1 MVKAVNLVFRNIFLV
16 IFLFLFFFSFVDAV
30 NIEMKDNFYG
40 EETLV
45 AKVSG
50 VFLDEITSED
60 ISFYR
65 KHIQIPMVYDVVK
78 INEDF
83 YFYAFLPNKGDN
95 YSVKISGVEYMRGS
109 SIVDDDIVKN
119 FSIKGQVADFSVKP
133 GVIVSDEKFFLEVQ
147 NLQETS
153 IIFNVSVFDEEREVI
168 DIEENTSE
176 EENSFFDF
184 FTESGESGESGEK
197 GSNESIQTFVLKS
210 GEIEKIFF
218 NFDSLFNSGMKYIEL
233 KSDNMITTVPVY
245 WIVDTK
251 YVKTGC
257 YDFLRI
263 KPFELEE
270 NFVIGKNFSRILY
283 IYNNGDDDVFNV
295 SIDFSKGLKKYV
307 NSSLSFIEEIKNNSN
322 VSFEL
327 SFYSDEVILLN
338 GDIEI
343 SGDGCDYDEIDV
355 LLNFVE
361 QLEVNGSVGNLS
373 DFENKSV
380 LKNQTKKVY
389 SETCA
394 QMAGHICPEKEKCD
408 EDPVYAKDG
417 ACCLGTCIDKN
428 ESITGKIVGW
438 VIIILI
444 LAFLVWFLKSKYK
457 GTSKK
462 IDLFKIAKGKK

>member
-16 IFLFLFFFSFVDAV
+16 VLLFLFFFSFIDAV
-30 NIEMKDNFYG
+30 EIEMKDSFYG
-40 EETLV
+40 EETLI

-50 VFLDEITSED
+50 VFLDEINYGD

-65 KHIQIPMVYDVVK
+65 RHIEIPMIYDVVK

-83 YFYAFLPNKGDN
+83 YFYAFLPKIEDN
-95 YSVKISGVEYMRGS
+95 YSVKISGIEYMRGS
-109 SIVDDDIVKN
+109 VVVNDDIVKN
-119 FSIKGQVADFSVKP
+119 FSIGGQMADFSVNP
-133 GVIVSDEKFFLEVQ
+133 GVVVSDKDFFLEVQ

-153 IIFNVSVFDEEREVI
+153 IIFNVSVFDEEKEVI

-184 FTESGESGESGEK
+184 FTESGESGEKE
-197 GSNESIQTFVLKS
+197 SNESIQTFVLKS

-233 KSDNMITTVPVY
+233 KSDNMITMVPVY

-251 YVKTGC
+251 YVETGC

-307 NSSLSFIEEIKNNSN
+307 NSSLYFIEEIKNNSN

-373 DFENKSV
+373 DFENKSI
-380 LKNQTKKVY
+380 LDNQTKKVY

-394 QMAGHICPEKEKCD
+394 QMGGVMCSEKEKCD

-417 ACCLGTCIDKN
+417 VCCLGTCVSKN
-428 ESITGKIVGW
+428 ESTTGKLVGW

-444 LAFLVWFLKSKYK
+444 LAFLIWFLKSKYK
-457 GTSKK
+457 GTNKK
-462 IDLFKIAKGKK
+462 VDLFKIAKGKK